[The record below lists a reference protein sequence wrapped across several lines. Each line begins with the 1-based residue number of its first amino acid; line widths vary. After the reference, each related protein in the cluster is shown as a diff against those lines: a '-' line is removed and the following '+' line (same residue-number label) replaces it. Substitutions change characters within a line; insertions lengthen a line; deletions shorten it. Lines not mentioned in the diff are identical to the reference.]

1 MLRPRWLL
9 LSGFPILSFALAE
22 LSFYQTEPL
31 DKVLISPP
39 NAWRITS
46 PPERLFLSHFFL
58 PFLCLSPHCKAK
70 VGNNGVIFSPNFRRH
85 CFSQKCG
92 VGDPPF
98 IPKRISW
105 ARDSAATQDAW
116 MSFLTRVLL
125 ILCIL
130 SSIQQDSCGRVLPS
144 PSPKGKSLVHQLCN
158 RSIIL
163 SIQWPLGCQKL
174 KNLKCR
180 EKPDTVALTLHTLWM
195 SHHCVNQV
203 SKAEWFHSVSAS
215 SVLKSMAEFLLIFG
229 ISIFLDS

>member
-31 DKVLISPP
+31 DKVLTSPP
-39 NAWRITS
+39 NAWRITFPS
-46 PPERLFLSHFFL
+46 ERLFLSHFFL

-92 VGDPPF
+92 VGDPPV

-116 MSFLTRVLL
+116 MSLQG
-125 ILCIL
+125 C
-130 SSIQQDSCGRVLPS
+130 SS
-144 PSPKGKSLVHQLCN
+144 
-158 RSIIL
+158 
-163 SIQWPLGCQKL
+163 
-174 KNLKCR
+174 
-180 EKPDTVALTLHTLWM
+180 
-195 SHHCVNQV
+195 
-203 SKAEWFHSVSAS
+203 FSVSWAPYSRTAVEES
-215 SVLKSMAEFLLIFG
+215 SLPPPQKESLSCTSSATEVLFCQYNGPWDVKS
-229 ISIFLDS
+229 